1 MIFILCQQFLEHV
14 LFILIFY
21 STHFIIKKTR
31 KGFYEYSMKN
41 PNTKQIKKLEN
52 RNKIVTAAI
61 ELIKKE
67 GINSITVRSVCNE
80 AGIATGT
87 FYYYFKNK
95 DDLLLSFIMESS
107 FDDFVL
113 KTPVSDIAKRIT
125 ELYLILIHKYISFGK
140 EFMKSFYS
148 TSNTALSAY
157 MSESN
162 GKFYPG
168 TIMARCEKE
177 LQDAVEANI
186 LNSTI
191 DIHLLSVDICTII
204 KGIIFEYCLSNQD
217 FDIESLTE
225 RMITN
230 YFKFAINH

>member
-1 MIFILCQQFLEHV
+1 
-14 LFILIFY
+14 
-21 STHFIIKKTR
+21 
-31 KGFYEYSMKN
+31 MKN
-41 PNTKQIKKLEN
+41 ISTKQIKKLEH
-52 RNKIVTAAI
+52 RNNIVTAAI

-67 GINSITVRSVCNE
+67 GIDGITVRSVCNE

-95 DDLLLSFIMESS
+95 DDLLLSFIMEAS

-113 KTPVSDIAKRIT
+113 KTPISNIAKRIT
-125 ELYLILIHKYISFGK
+125 ELYLILIKKYISFGK
-140 EFMKSFYS
+140 EFMRSFYS

-177 LQDAVEANI
+177 LEDAVEANI
-186 LNSTI
+186 LDSNI
-191 DIHLLSVDICTII
+191 DIHLLSVELCTII

-217 FDIESLTE
+217 FDIETSAE

-230 YFKFAINH
+230 YLRGYIL

>member
-1 MIFILCQQFLEHV
+1 MSTFFERV
-14 LFILIFY
+14 LFILIFF
-21 STHFIIKKTR
+21 STHLIIKKTR
-31 KGFYEYSMKN
+31 KGIYEYSMKN

-67 GINSITVRSVCNE
+67 GVDSITVRSVCNE

-113 KTPVSDIAKRIT
+113 ETSVSDIAKRIT

-157 MSESN
+157 MSECN

-177 LQDAVEANI
+177 LQVAAEANI
-186 LNSTI
+186 LNSNI

-204 KGIIFEYCLSNQD
+204 KGIIFEYCLTNQD
-217 FDIESLTE
+217 FDIESSTE
-225 RMITN
+225 RMISN
-230 YFKFAINH
+230 YFKFLTNY